1 MDSSDSEL
9 IPRKKGMPLMGLGT
23 WKLSGNSGIDAIK
36 FALEVGYRHIDTA
49 QLYLNEIEVGKGVSS
64 AEIDRDELFI
74 ATKIHTNDL
83 SYKDVM
89 SAAESSVD
97 RLKTEYIDILY
108 VHWPAG
114 TYDPE
119 ETLSAFSDLRDDGVI
134 SHIGVSNF
142 EPLQLD
148 LAQKECDSPIFANQI
163 EFHPLLQQ
171 STLLNYCNS
180 EDILVVAYSPMA
192 RGEIFGVNELENI
205 ASKYNLTEAE
215 ISLSWIKSKNAT
227 PIPKASSKDHIQ
239 SNIENFN
246 LCLSD
251 HDISTIDSIST
262 EIRQVN
268 PDFAPWNLN
277 I

>member
-49 QLYLNEIEVGKGVSS
+49 QLYLNEIEVGKGISS

-97 RLKTEYIDILY
+97 RLKTEYIDLFY

-148 LAQKECDSPIFANQI
+148 IAQKECDSPIFANQI
-163 EFHPLLQQ
+163 ELHPLFQQ
-171 STLLNYCNS
+171 SNLLTYCDS

-192 RGEIFGVNELENI
+192 RGEIFGVTELETI

-215 ISLSWIKSKNAT
+215 ISISWIKNKNAT

-251 HDISTIDSIST
+251 HDISTIDSISN